1 MIRIGG
7 ATFSFGD
14 IPLEASADIL
24 RDIGF
29 DLADVG
35 AGWGSYHQVIPQ
47 EAVDDPDGQAQ
58 RLRKVMDQNGLG
70 ISELFIMHFG
80 KPINHPDSEV
90 RNWSRG
96 MFDGITTFAQKA
108 GFDSVMLIPG
118 HVHDEL
124 GQTPE
129 QAFDTSAEELRA
141 MVAVAAQK
149 GLRCNIE
156 PCVGSLAE
164 QPADAIRLVEAVPG
178 LGLTLD
184 YAHQVQLGLGHDE
197 IAVLHPYAKH
207 FHAKQSAPGQFQAKP
222 DEGVIDFARL
232 VRKLKAED
240 FDGMICVEFVTSQ
253 PLLDAGWDFKRETAR
268 LKQIL
273 DEALAEAQ
281 DGRHR
286 ESAHEDTWRS
296 RH

>member
-7 ATFSFGD
+7 ATFSFGE

-35 AGWGSYHQVIPQ
+35 AGWGSYHQVMPQ

-58 RLRKVMDQNGLG
+58 RLRGVMDQNGLG

-90 RNWSRG
+90 RHWSRG

-108 GFDSVMLIPG
+108 GFESVMLIPG

-141 MVAVAAQK
+141 MVAVAVQK
-149 GLRCNIE
+149 GLQCNIE

-178 LGLTLD
+178 LGLTL
-184 YAHQVQLGLGHDE
+184 
-197 IAVLHPYAKH
+197 
-207 FHAKQSAPGQFQAKP
+207 
-222 DEGVIDFARL
+222 
-232 VRKLKAED
+232 
-240 FDGMICVEFVTSQ
+240 
-253 PLLDAGWDFKRETAR
+253 
-268 LKQIL
+268 
-273 DEALAEAQ
+273 
-281 DGRHR
+281 
-286 ESAHEDTWRS
+286 
-296 RH
+296 